1 MNAQVVH
8 CLKMQSLVL
17 SLPFQL
23 LPFEERSK

>member
-8 CLKMQSLVL
+8 CLTMQSLVL

-23 LPFEERSK
+23 SPSEVMSK

>member
-8 CLKMQSLVL
+8 CLTMQSLVL

-23 LPFEERSK
+23 SSSEERSK